1 MSIKTFQRL
10 SKIVSFRVALQLY
23 VKACSNDVIVPLNF
37 PLFKFALCNNK
48 FYHPPLI
55 SHFQI
60 LQEFLMPRIVHNAS
74 LQVTEKDSNEEKDNN
89 QQVLHLAS
97 AVAIAFLVAEYKVYL
112 DSEGYTSLFQSLVPH
127 FDVEKKSCAEFEG
140 LIKQFPKECW
150 M

>member
-1 MSIKTFQRL
+1 
-10 SKIVSFRVALQLY
+10 
-23 VKACSNDVIVPLNF
+23 
-37 PLFKFALCNNK
+37 
-48 FYHPPLI
+48 
-55 SHFQI
+55 
-60 LQEFLMPRIVHNAS
+60 MPRIVHNAS